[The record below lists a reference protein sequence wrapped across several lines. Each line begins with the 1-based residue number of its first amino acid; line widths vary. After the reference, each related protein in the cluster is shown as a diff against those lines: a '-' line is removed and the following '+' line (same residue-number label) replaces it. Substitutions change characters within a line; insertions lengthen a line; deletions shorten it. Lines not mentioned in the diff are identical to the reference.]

1 MYEKMKKKKVE
12 SIEVIKIEV
21 IEVQNNV
28 KKIVEVKKSF
38 FKK

>member
-28 KKIVEVKKSF
+28 KKNCRS
-38 FKK
+38 